1 MRTPL
6 FDPNARRKTVSVT
19 LNQDLAAKAAA
30 AGLNISRL
38 AEEAVA
44 RAYTE
49 LEQERIRAEL
59 KDAGERASAYVA
71 RYGRPFDD
79 WTNDAGTDAGADHAA

>member
-6 FDPNARRKTVSVT
+6 FDLNARRKTVSIT
-19 LNQDLAAKAAA
+19 LNQDLAAKATA

-49 LEQERIRAEL
+49 LERERIRAEL

-71 RYGRPFDD
+71 LYGRPFDD
-79 WTNDAGTDAGADHAA
+79 WASEGEADADDTHAP

>member
-6 FDPNARRKTVSVT
+6 FDPNARRKTVSIT

-44 RAYTE
+44 RAYTD
-49 LEQERIRAEL
+49 LEEKRIRAEL

-79 WTNDAGTDAGADHAA
+79 WTSDTGADAGADHAA